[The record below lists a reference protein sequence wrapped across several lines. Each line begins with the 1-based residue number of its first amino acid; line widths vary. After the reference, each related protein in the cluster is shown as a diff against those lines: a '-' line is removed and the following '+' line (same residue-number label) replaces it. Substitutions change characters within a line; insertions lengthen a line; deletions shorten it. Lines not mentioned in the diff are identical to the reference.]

1 MKRVL
6 IVSLVVLELA
16 LVALVWWASTHSS
29 KPTLE
34 PGAPSGAETP
44 APVAPV
50 QALDLEAEPAPA
62 DARREERPALPVAA
76 PAAPAGSEQ
85 RISAVRGLVVF
96 ADDGKPVGGGEAYL
110 TCTPATPTGFV
121 PFPSA
126 VPRDHSVRTKRQVP
140 LAADGSFAF
149 ELAPGS
155 QLHFLDVCAA
165 DEALDG
171 PPTPGNAARRFARKR
186 VGLEERLGS
195 SPREVRIEVQRGI
208 ELAGSVVDAGTG
220 RGIPGASVRV
230 RSNAHEPLQF
240 LTDPDGSFH
249 LAGYERAELGRPCVL
264 EFAHPDC
271 IPAERTLQEEELAP
285 GAAPLRIVLQRGLS
299 VRGTLVDGAG
309 RPLSGVALQI
319 RATGIQA
326 LDLGATNVCSARSDE
341 HGAFLVRGLP
351 HCEAAVLSIEEQLAF
366 ETGVLA
372 ARRELGPLRAD
383 VAGVGLELETFGE
396 LVVVARLQGGFTLA
410 PREFEVLV
418 SGGTSR
424 SVRVDPQRLGR
435 VVRVPFG
442 REVELVAC
450 AASRTSGARAN
461 AYVRGT
467 RRVRLDPHGDV
478 PQPFVIELDETGER
492 DFPAPAPGT
501 REFEL
506 SGPAYL
512 AGAVDLELVDAAT
525 DRALDG
531 EVWVSLA
538 APGSSVTF
546 GTLRAGRVRV
556 RGVPG
561 TYPIEVE
568 TQDRLHHRFDLVIP
582 AEGLGHETW
591 RVGSVR

>member
-34 PGAPSGAETP
+34 PSAPSGAETP

-76 PAAPAGSEQ
+76 PAAPAVSEQ
-85 RISAVRGLVVF
+85 RIGAVRGLVVF

-418 SGGTSR
+418 SGGMQARRPAAAAGTR
-424 SVRVDPQRLGR
+424 GRRALRPRGRARGLRRLAR
-435 VVRVPFG
+435 
-442 REVELVAC
+442 A
-450 AASRTSGARAN
+450 ARAN

-467 RRVRLDPHGDV
+467 RQVRLDPHGDV

-492 DFPAPAPGT
+492 TAPAPGT
-501 REFEL
+501 REFEP
-506 SGPAYL
+506 GPAYF
-512 AGAVDLELVDAAT
+512 AGAVIPSVELVDAAT
-525 DRALDG
+525 DDA
-531 EVWVSLA
+531 VFA

-568 TQDRLHHRFDLVIP
+568 TQDRLHCRFDLVIP